1 MSRIRQ
7 AEIIIGP
14 LAEYEGRGNTSEA
27 LRIYSSG
34 RKNDLRVQFSVKRT
48 FGGAPNRTDLIITNL
63 SGDSRN
69 RLRNSLTR
77 VEISAGY
84 LEGEGAGLRK
94 VASGAIT
101 SAFPVDNP
109 PDIETLVAFL
119 DGFGGMSRGVFRK
132 SFGPGVAVAD
142 VVRAVAS
149 SMPGVTIGSGALNIS
164 GKLGASGRTF
174 AGRAAEILDNLSAQ
188 WGFSWSVQSGV
199 FQAVDD
205 RVPLATIHTLSY
217 RDGSLRSVKPLLS
230 GPMEIQTGVEIV
242 GALNPR
248 VNPGEQIRVE
258 SKINASLNG
267 IYTAHEHDLVGGTAA
282 ADPWESTYRSISF

>member
-7 AEIIIGP
+7 VELIIGP
-14 LAEYEGRGNTSEA
+14 LAEFEGRGNTNEA
-27 LRIYSSG
+27 FRIFSSG
-34 RKNDLRVQFSVKRT
+34 RTSDLRVQFTARRT
-48 FGGAPNRTDLIITNL
+48 IGGAPNQTDLVITNL
-63 SGDSRN
+63 SEDSRARFLN
-69 RLRNSLTR
+69 RLTR

-84 LEGEGAGLRK
+84 QQGEGAGLRK

-101 SAFPVDNP
+101 STQPVDNP
-109 PDIETLVAFL
+109 PDIETLITAL

-142 VVRAVAS
+142 VVRDIAS
-149 SMPGVTIGSGALNIS
+149 SMPGVTIGSETLNIE

-174 AGRAAEILDNLSAQ
+174 AGRAAEILDNLAAQ

-205 RVPLATIHTLSY
+205 TTPLAKVHTLSY

-230 GPMEIQTGVEIV
+230 GPMQIQTGVEIV

-248 VNPGEQIRVE
+248 INPGEQIRVE
-258 SKINASLNG
+258 SKINPSLDG
-267 IYTAHEHDLVGGTAA
+267 VYTVHEHDLAGDTHGET
-282 ADPWESTYRSISF
+282 WESVYRSISL

>member
-7 AEIIIGP
+7 VELIIGP
-14 LAEYEGRGNTSEA
+14 LAEFEGRGNTNEA
-27 LRIYSSG
+27 FRIFSTG
-34 RKNDLRVQFSVKRT
+34 LPNELRVQFTARRT
-48 FGGAPNRTDLIITNL
+48 IGGAPNQTDLVITNL
-63 SGDSRN
+63 SEDSRARFLN
-69 RLRNSLTR
+69 RLTR
-77 VEISAGY
+77 VEINAGY
-84 LEGEGAGLRK
+84 QQGEGAGLRK

-101 SAFPVDNP
+101 STQPVDNP
-109 PDIETLVAFL
+109 PDIETLITAL

-132 SFGPGVAVAD
+132 SFGPGVAIAD
-142 VVRAVAS
+142 VVRDIAS
-149 SMPGVTIGSGALNIS
+149 SMPGVTVGSETLNIE

-174 AGRAAEILDNLSAQ
+174 AGRAAEILDNLAAQ

-205 RVPLATIHTLSY
+205 KTPLATIHTLSF

-230 GPMEIQTGVEIV
+230 GPMQIQTGVEIV

-258 SKINASLNG
+258 SKINPSLDG
-267 IYTAHEHDLVGGTAA
+267 VYTVHEHDLAGDTHGET
-282 ADPWESTYRSISF
+282 WESVYRSISL